1 MGALV
6 GPRLA
11 TIATQRMASRRLLA
25 NEIGPAQW
33 WLAWAAWFDSGDYR
47 TDLLQASCERQR
59 SRQDRWEER
68 MRQARRKGRQRT
80 AGTWNLDWDGFSRVL
95 EEGEEERLREPEL
108 SGESQC
114 DVATALFL
122 GYLARG
128 DADRARRVL
137 EELPHDVCEEA
148 HREYLWGV
156 YCATAAISQRRR
168 PVFSEP

>member
-59 SRQDRWEER
+59 RRQDRWEES
-68 MRQARRKGRQRT
+68 MRQARRKGAPKDR
-80 AGTWNLDWDGFSRVL
+80 WNLEF
-95 EEGEEERLREPEL
+95 RLGRIQ
-108 SGESQC
+108 S
-114 DVATALFL
+114 
-122 GYLARG
+122 ARWK
-128 DADRARRVL
+128 RARKNASANLNCPASRS
-137 EELPHDVCEEA
+137 A
-148 HREYLWGV
+148 M
-156 YCATAAISQRRR
+156 
-168 PVFSEP
+168 